1 MLPLSRPTSGK
12 SLGATNRRA
21 AVFCGLGLCASG
33 APQAVSGESMACMS
47 RQCLPADSSKG
58 GGISGSDARLCYT
71 NTGHIEAFTRCAS
84 SSAPSCSRCLTT
96 PPCESWCEAEAY
108 PPQALGS
115 TCHLDRECG
124 EDVSSQCY
132 MGICRR
138 VLWAGQK
145 CAHADG
151 HDVCLF
157 GGQLCDDGYCESLG
171 TNQACWDG
179 YQEGMDLDCMTGWYC
194 LRASCVPQLPREH
207 TCLGEHPNECSRG
220 LRCNLASSRRQC
232 MAEFVVE
239 LGERSSDPRLCKSNH
254 VDPRSGECAATPPYD
269 SSGGDC
275 GSADACVRGDGSTGQ
290 CLCKRW
296 WDGTGAP
303 GFCELLIPD
312 LERPSFLAFRAL
324 RNKGCHHNWPQERC
338 AYELDKLDLLE
349 LVRKE
354 SEATSDPTQSV
365 PECAY
370 DFLPRPYS
378 GRAAQPRRL
387 SSAAVQAAKP
397 VVFGF

>member
-194 LRASCVPQLPREH
+194 LRASCV
-207 TCLGEHPNECSRG
+207 
-220 LRCNLASSRRQC
+220 
-232 MAEFVVE
+232 
-239 LGERSSDPRLCKSNH
+239 
-254 VDPRSGECAATPPYD
+254 
-269 SSGGDC
+269 
-275 GSADACVRGDGSTGQ
+275 
-290 CLCKRW
+290 
-296 WDGTGAP
+296 
-303 GFCELLIPD
+303 
-312 LERPSFLAFRAL
+312 
-324 RNKGCHHNWPQERC
+324 
-338 AYELDKLDLLE
+338 
-349 LVRKE
+349 
-354 SEATSDPTQSV
+354 
-365 PECAY
+365 
-370 DFLPRPYS
+370 
-378 GRAAQPRRL
+378 
-387 SSAAVQAAKP
+387 
-397 VVFGF
+397 